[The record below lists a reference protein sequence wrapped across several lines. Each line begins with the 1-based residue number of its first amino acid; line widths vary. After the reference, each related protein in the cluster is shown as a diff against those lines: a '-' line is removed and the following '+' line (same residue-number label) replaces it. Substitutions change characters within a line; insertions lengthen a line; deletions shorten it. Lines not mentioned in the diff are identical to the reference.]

1 MPAAVPRII
10 KAREMMMRY
19 YPSAV
24 LASLVA
30 IFVVVTCNQGTSCN
44 LKLSFDII
52 IRQQWSTVVDLL
64 LLSLSAADRA
74 NIEIEEFLVIIFP

>member
-1 MPAAVPRII
+1 MPAAGPRII

-30 IFVVVTCNQGTSCN
+30 IFVVVTCNQGTSRN
-44 LKLSFDII
+44 LKLSFSILLYG
-52 IRQQWSTVVDLL
+52 SSGPLL
-64 LLSLSAADRA
+64 LIFFYCRYPQP
-74 NIEIEEFLVIIFP
+74 IELTLK